1 MTSPRALAIAS
12 VVVFGAHSVA
22 AQDLSRYR
30 AYTLESSVAAVTAI
44 AETRDSDVRSLHERP
59 ARIQELKWDSPYTLR
74 GAEGV
79 DPVQDIIFRF
89 YNGALYQLVVTY
101 DRERMEGLTDG
112 DVIASV
118 SAAYGV
124 PSRRPAGALG
134 VAAADMAE
142 DTTVVA
148 RWEDQSAF
156 LTLTRG
162 GYRPQYQLTL
172 TSKTLS
178 GLARAAIKEAKRL
191 DAQEAPQRELDQRT
205 KQAADARL
213 ASDKARVTNKAAF
226 RF

>member
-12 VVVFGAHSVA
+12 VVVLGTHSVA

-30 AYTLESSVAAVTAI
+30 AYTLESSVAAVVTI
-44 AETRDSDVRSLHERP
+44 SESRDSDVKSLHERP
-59 ARIQELKWDSPYTLR
+59 ARIQQLEWRPPYALR
-74 GAEGV
+74 GSEGA
-79 DPVQDIIFRF
+79 DPVRDISFRF
-89 YNGALYQLVVTY
+89 YNDALYQLVVTY

-172 TSKTLS
+172 TSKTLTA
-178 GLARAAIKEAKRL
+178 LARAAIKEAKRL
-191 DAQEAPQRELDQRT
+191 DAQEAPQRELDQRKKT
-205 KQAADARL
+205 AADARV
-213 ASDKARVTNKAAF
+213 ASEKVRVTNKAAF